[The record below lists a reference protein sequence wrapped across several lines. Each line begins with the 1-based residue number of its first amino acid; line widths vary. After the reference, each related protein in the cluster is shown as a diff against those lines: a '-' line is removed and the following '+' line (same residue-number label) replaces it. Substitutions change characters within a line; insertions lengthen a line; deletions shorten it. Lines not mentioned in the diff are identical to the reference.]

1 MKSIIATGIL
11 LGAVHGSLVSASPYA
26 NIENNASWQNSEF
39 GVGLTEVHAGYEF
52 GSGIYVQG
60 GPAFVSTKDAEGST
74 EYSGKL
80 GFGTDLSNDLNLYGE
95 VSFLTEDKEFDVDE
109 LGIGTKVGV
118 TYKF

>member
-11 LGAVHGSLVSASPYA
+11 LSIAAPAVAGPYA
-26 NIENNASWQNSEF
+26 NIENNASYRDSQF
-39 GVGLTEVHAGYEF
+39 GSGLTEVHAGYEF

-60 GPAFVSTKDAEGST
+60 GPAFVSTKDAAGST

-80 GFGTDLSNDLNLYGE
+80 GFGTDLSTDLNLYGE
-95 VSFLTEDKEFDVDE
+95 VSFLTEDKEFDVSE
-109 LGIGTKVGV
+109 LSIGSKVGV

>member
-109 LGIGTKVGV
+109 LNIGTKVGV